1 MITKWKQRNKNIK
14 KMHWKIEG
22 VTYFPSTKSIE
33 LIFYLKDEYRSDT
46 SINIFPYA
54 IPVIDFKCLIDK
66 TEEEITKVTL
76 LGEEAIQ
83 WEKLDIH
90 VGLEKLLM
98 SIQLLEEWEN
108 SIT

>member
-14 KMHWKIEG
+14 KMHWKVVS

-33 LIFYLKDEYRSDT
+33 LIFYLRDEYRSET
-46 SINIFPYA
+46 SISIFPYA
-54 IPVIDFKCLIDK
+54 FPVIDFKCLVGK
-66 TEEEITKVTL
+66 TEEEIAKVTL

-83 WEKLDIH
+83 WEELNIH
-90 VGLEKLLM
+90 IGLEKLLM